1 MKVEK
6 YKISVVSYTNTLPF
20 KVAIE
25 QDSEIKAHAIL
36 TYDNP
41 AICAK
46 KLISNQSDIGLI
58 PVGVLPILKNYQ
70 IVSNYCI
77 GANGAVETVMLYS
90 NAPLNKLHTVYLD
103 PQSRTSVN
111 LVQVLANK
119 FWEINPEFKNGGN
132 QIKEQQLGKDEGF
145 VLIGDRTFAY
155 QSQFPYEY
163 DLAEE
168 WKKFTGLPF
177 VFAAWVANKPID
189 EAFLLLFNQ
198 SLKKGVDMIP
208 EISKAYSN
216 SVPSGVDLYNY
227 LSNCISFTL
236 DEEKRQA
243 MNLFLGYMEELDL

>member
-1 MKVEK
+1 MEK

-25 QDSEIKAHAIL
+25 NDTQIKEYADL

-41 AICAK
+41 AICAQ

-58 PVGVLPILKNYQ
+58 PVGVLPVLKNYQ

-77 GANGAVETVMLYS
+77 GADGIVETVMLYS

-103 PQSRTSVN
+103 PQSRTSIN

-119 FWEINPEFKNGGN
+119 FWQIHPEFKKGVNHM
-132 QIKEQQLGKDEGF
+132 KEEELGKEEGF
-145 VLIGDRTFAY
+145 VLIGDRNFEY
-155 QSQFPYEY
+155 QNQFPYKY

-177 VFAAWVANKPID
+177 VFAAWVANKPVD
-189 EAFLLLFNQ
+189 ESFLALFNQ

-208 EISKAYSN
+208 EISKEYRN
-216 SVPSGVDLYNY
+216 SVPPNVDLYNY
-227 LSNCISFTL
+227 LSNCISFPL
-236 DEEKRQA
+236 NEEKREA
-243 MNLFLGYMEELDL
+243 MKLFLGYMKELDL